1 MDEIVRVENLYV
13 IFGEFAAVK
22 DVSFSVPRGEIF
34 GFLGANGAGKTTT
47 IRVLC
52 GLLPASKGKVVIDGI
67 EFVKGR
73 ENEVKARVGYM
84 SQKFT
89 LYDDITIN
97 ENLAFAAALR
107 RIPRDVFKKRK
118 AELLDFIGF
127 KEKTNSVVRD
137 LPGGIKQEIALVA
150 SMMHDPQIIFLDE
163 PTAGVSPAARDKFWK
178 LIRELSARG
187 KTVFVTTH
195 YMDEAENC
203 NRIALM
209 RSGELIALDSPENL
223 KNKTFSKNMYL
234 VKVNDENVRARLLEQ
249 KDSLFE
255 MLTPYGLNYH
265 ALVKDGMNEADV
277 CAQIDRDIGTMDPI
291 RPSLEDVFVTLVEG
305 KTR

>member
-1 MDEIVRVENLYV
+1 MDEIVKVENLYV
-13 IFGEFAAVK
+13 IFGEFAAVNN
-22 DVSFSVPRGEIF
+22 VSFSVPRGEIF

-67 EFVKGR
+67 EFTKGK
-73 ENEVKARVGYM
+73 ENEIKSRVGYM

-97 ENLAFAAALR
+97 ENLAFAASLR
-107 RIPRDVFKKRK
+107 SLPRNVFKKRK
-118 AELLDFIGF
+118 NELLEFIGF
-127 KEKTNSVVRD
+127 KEKTNSIVRD

-150 SMMHDPQIIFLDE
+150 SMIHDPQIIFLDE
-163 PTAGVSPAARDKFWK
+163 PTAGVAPVARDKFWK
-178 LIRELSARG
+178 LIRNLSERG

-195 YMDEAENC
+195 YLDEAENC

-223 KNKTFSKNMYL
+223 KEKTFSKNMYL
-234 VKVNDENVRARLLEQ
+234 IKVNDDLARGRLLEN
-249 KDSLFE
+249 KNDLFE
-255 MLTPYGLNYH
+255 TLTPYGLHYH
-265 ALVKDGMNEADV
+265 AIVKDGLSEKKV
-277 CAQIDRDIGTMDPI
+277 CDDINKNYGKAEPI